1 MVNFMEIGE
10 KIKQLRI
17 KTNLTQEELAN
28 RAELSKGFISQ
39 LERDL
44 TSPSIAT
51 LVDILECLGTNLKDF
66 FNDSSEDKIVFHKDD
81 VFVQENEDLGHN
93 INWIIPNAQKN
104 RMEPILMNI
113 AKEGQSGIYS
123 AHDGEVFGYLMS
135 GGVNLCL
142 GNRRFKVKKG
152 ESFYYKADS
161 SYYFE
166 NVSASS
172 QALLLLVSTPPNF

>member
-1 MVNFMEIGE
+1 MQIGE

-66 FNDSSEDKIVFHKDD
+66 FNETGDDKIIFQRDD
-81 VFVQENEDLGHN
+81 VFVQENGDLGHS

-104 RMEPILMNI
+104 RMEPILMRI
-113 AKEGQSGIYS
+113 EKDGQSGIYS
-123 AHDGEVFGYLMS
+123 AHEGEVFGYLMQGS
-135 GGVNLCL
+135 VNICL
-142 GNRRFKVKKG
+142 GSKRLKAKKG
-152 ESFYYKADS
+152 EGFYYKADS

-166 NVSASS
+166 NAGVNPV
-172 QALLLLVSTPPNF
+172 LLLLVSTPPNF